1 MFEVTFASWV
11 PIARFLYNHVDE
23 RFALFFMGYK
33 LVMGI
38 AVLRIIYGVFL
49 HVTFACATNDEEVV
63 IAKKNRENAQ
73 YAERMHEIFQQ
84 FDSSGDGYLT
94 KDEFLQIV
102 VDPRVKTLL
111 SALELEINDAELV
124 FDLTDDGDGK
134 VGAEEM
140 VYSFSRLKGAA
151 RSVDVLAL
159 TTLTKEAIKKI
170 DTVLTLEGAIEADM
184 IGHKHKAS
192 SSILSVEAKQTSK
205 KKDRGFKNALGRKD
219 K

>member
-1 MFEVTFASWV
+1 
-11 PIARFLYNHVDE
+11 
-23 RFALFFMGYK
+23 LFFMGYK

-73 YAERMHEIFQQ
+73 YAQRMHEIFQQ

-184 IGHKHKAS
+184 VGHKHKAQ
-192 SSILSVEAKQTSK
+192 SSILSVEAKQSSK